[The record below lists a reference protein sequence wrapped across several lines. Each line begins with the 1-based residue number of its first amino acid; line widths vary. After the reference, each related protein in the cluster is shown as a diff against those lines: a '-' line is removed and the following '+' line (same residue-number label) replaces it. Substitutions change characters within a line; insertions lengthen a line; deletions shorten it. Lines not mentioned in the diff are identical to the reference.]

1 MTFIAPVEKVSYV
14 APCRSRKVPA
24 PLAHKPPPSP
34 AWGAAMS
41 LPLATLQRQSKTVWL
56 QDRFSSLPSGRSPAL
71 AFGRPDEADAYLSFW
86 KTDAAAVSALR
97 YALYRCE
104 HSPSVFSLS
113 DRQVI
118 QALSSKLA
126 HGALLLTEGSAP
138 SAGGGWPTMP
148 ASAAPA
154 VSGAMAAST
163 AATINLNRLP
173 ATPTPPPALLP
184 LLEELQI
191 EGAEVLPEIEQT
203 LEQIDLT
210 MGSIDLAGVSLEPTP
225 SKVPLIEKAM
235 TDASTSVTKTLDD
248 L

>member
-1 MTFIAPVEKVSYV
+1 
-14 APCRSRKVPA
+14 
-24 PLAHKPPPSP
+24 
-34 AWGAAMS
+34 MS

-56 QDRFSSLPSGRSPAL
+56 QDRFSSLPSGRGPAL
-71 AFGRPDEADAYLSFW
+71 AFRRADEAAAYLNFW
-86 KTDAAAVSALR
+86 TTEAGAVSALR

-104 HSPSVFSLS
+104 HSPSVFALS

-118 QALSSKLA
+118 QALAARLA
-126 HGALLLTEGSAP
+126 QGALLLTEHSAP
-138 SAGGGWPTMP
+138 VAGGGWPAMP

-154 VSGAMAAST
+154 VSGATVAST
-163 AATINLNRLP
+163 APLVNLNHLP
-173 ATPTPPPALLP
+173 ATPTPPPPLLP

-210 MGSIDLAGVSLEPTP
+210 MGSIDLAGVSLEPAP
-225 SKVPLIEKAM
+225 SKVPLIETAM
-235 TDASTSVTKTLDD
+235 TDASSSVTKTLDD

>member
-1 MTFIAPVEKVSYV
+1 
-14 APCRSRKVPA
+14 
-24 PLAHKPPPSP
+24 
-34 AWGAAMS
+34 MS

-56 QDRFSSLPSGRSPAL
+56 QDRFSTLPSGRGPAL
-71 AFGRPDEADAYLSFW
+71 AFGRADEADAYLSFW

-104 HSPSVFSLS
+104 HSPSVFSFS
-113 DRQVI
+113 DQQVI
-118 QALSSKLA
+118 QALSAKLI
-126 HGALLLTEGSAP
+126 HGALLLTESSAP
-138 SAGGGWPTMP
+138 SAGGGWPLIPATQAVMP
-148 ASAAPA
+148 DS
-154 VSGAMAAST
+154 ST
-163 AATINLNRLP
+163 LINLNKLP
-173 ATPTPPPALLP
+173 DKPPVPPLLP

-235 TDASTSVTKTLDD
+235 TDASSSVTKTLDE

>member
-1 MTFIAPVEKVSYV
+1 
-14 APCRSRKVPA
+14 
-24 PLAHKPPPSP
+24 
-34 AWGAAMS
+34 MS
-41 LPLATLQRQSKTVWL
+41 LPLATLQRQSRTVWL
-56 QDRFSSLPSGRSPAL
+56 QDRFSALPSGRGPAL
-71 AFGRPDEADAYLSFW
+71 AFGRADEANAYLSFW
-86 KTDAAAVSALR
+86 TTEAAALSALR

-118 QALSSKLA
+118 QALSAKLA
-126 HGALLLTEGSAP
+126 HGALLLTESSAP
-138 SAGGGWPTMP
+138 AAGGGWPSMP

-154 VSGAMAAST
+154 MSGSMAAG
-163 AATINLNRLP
+163 AAPPINLNKLP
-173 ATPTPPPALLP
+173 ATPVAPLPLLP

-203 LEQIDLT
+203 LEQIALT

-225 SKVPLIEKAM
+225 SKVPLIQKAM
-235 TDASTSVTKTLDD
+235 TDASTSVTKTLDE

>member
-1 MTFIAPVEKVSYV
+1 
-14 APCRSRKVPA
+14 
-24 PLAHKPPPSP
+24 
-34 AWGAAMS
+34 MS

-56 QDRFSSLPSGRSPAL
+56 QDRFSSLPSGRGPAL
-71 AFGRPDEADAYLSFW
+71 AFSRADEAAAYLSFW
-86 KTDAAAVSALR
+86 TTDAAATSALR

-118 QALSSKLA
+118 QALSAKLA
-126 HGALLLTEGSAP
+126 HGTLLLTEDGVASN
-138 SAGGGWPTMP
+138 GGGWPVIP
-148 ASAAPA
+148 AAAAA
-154 VSGAMAAST
+154 VSGAMGAGAA
-163 AATINLNRLP
+163 APINLNQLP
-173 ATPTPPPALLP
+173 ATPIPPPPLLP

-225 SKVPLIEKAM
+225 SKVPLIETAM
-235 TDASTSVTKTLDD
+235 TDASSSVTKTLDD

>member
-1 MTFIAPVEKVSYV
+1 
-14 APCRSRKVPA
+14 
-24 PLAHKPPPSP
+24 
-34 AWGAAMS
+34 MS

-56 QDRFSSLPSGRSPAL
+56 QDRFSSLPSSRGPAL
-71 AFGRPDEADAYLSFW
+71 AFGRSDEAESYLSFW
-86 KTDAAAVSALR
+86 TNEPAAVAALR

-113 DRQVI
+113 DRQVF
-118 QALSSKLA
+118 QALSARLA
-126 HGALLLTEGSAP
+126 QGTLMLTETGATSE
-138 SAGGGWPTMP
+138 GGGWPSMP
-148 ASAAPA
+148 ASAAA
-154 VSGAMAAST
+154 VSGAMAASV
-163 AATINLNRLP
+163 AAPINLNRLP
-173 ATPTPPPALLP
+173 ATPTPPPPLLP

-225 SKVPLIEKAM
+225 SKVPLIETAM
-235 TDASTSVTKTLDD
+235 TDASSSVTKTLDD

>member
-1 MTFIAPVEKVSYV
+1 
-14 APCRSRKVPA
+14 
-24 PLAHKPPPSP
+24 
-34 AWGAAMS
+34 MS

-56 QDRFSSLPSGRSPAL
+56 QDRFSSLPSGRGPAL
-71 AFGRPDEADAYLSFW
+71 AFGRADEAASYLGFW
-86 KTDAAAVSALR
+86 TSDTTALSALR

-118 QALSSKLA
+118 QALSARLA
-126 HGALLLTEGSAP
+126 QGALLLTEGGVATE
-138 SAGGGWPTMP
+138 GGGWPVIP
-148 ASAAPA
+148 AAAAA
-154 VSGAMAAST
+154 VSGATGAA
-163 AATINLNRLP
+163 AAPISLNNLP
-173 ATPTPPPALLP
+173 ATPIPPPPLLP

-225 SKVPLIEKAM
+225 SKVPLIETAM
-235 TDASTSVTKTLDD
+235 TDASSSVTKTLDD

>member
-1 MTFIAPVEKVSYV
+1 
-14 APCRSRKVPA
+14 
-24 PLAHKPPPSP
+24 
-34 AWGAAMS
+34 MS
-41 LPLATLQRQSKTVWL
+41 LPLASLQRQSKTVWL
-56 QDRFSSLPSGRSPAL
+56 QDRFSALPSSRDPAL
-71 AFGRPDEADAYLSFW
+71 AFGRSDEAESYLGFW
-86 KTDAAAVSALR
+86 ASEPAAVASLR

-118 QALSSKLA
+118 QALSARLA
-126 HGALLLTEGSAP
+126 QGVLLLTEGGRTSE
-138 SAGGGWPTMP
+138 GGGWPSMP
-148 ASAAPA
+148 ASAAA
-154 VSGAMAAST
+154 VSGAMAAS
-163 AATINLNRLP
+163 AAAPINLNHLP
-173 ATPTPPPALLP
+173 ATPTPPPPLLP

-225 SKVPLIEKAM
+225 SKVPLIEAAM
-235 TDASTSVTKTLDD
+235 TDASSSVTKTLDD

>member
-1 MTFIAPVEKVSYV
+1 
-14 APCRSRKVPA
+14 
-24 PLAHKPPPSP
+24 
-34 AWGAAMS
+34 MS
-41 LPLATLQRQSKTVWL
+41 LPLATLQRQSRTVWL
-56 QDRFSSLPSGRSPAL
+56 QDRFSSLTSSRGPAL
-71 AFGRPDEADAYLSFW
+71 AFGRPDEAEIYLSFW
-86 KTDAAAVSALR
+86 TAEASAISALR

-118 QALSSKLA
+118 QALSAKLA
-126 HGALLLTEGSAP
+126 QGALLLTEGGVA
-138 SAGGGWPTMP
+138 AEGGGWPVIP
-148 ASAAPA
+148 AAAAA
-154 VSGAMAAST
+154 VSGAMGAGAA
-163 AATINLNRLP
+163 APINLNNLP
-173 ATPTPPPALLP
+173 ATPVPPPPLLP

-225 SKVPLIEKAM
+225 SKVPLIETAM
-235 TDASTSVTKTLDD
+235 TDASSSVTKTLDD